1 MILWIIGL
9 SGCGKTTIGRKIYQ
23 SIKNYNPA
31 TVLIDGDE
39 IRKIFNHDGNSD
51 AYNLEGRRIN
61 SERIFQLCYWLDKQ
75 GIDVICCILSIFP
88 DHRKRNKE
96 VFLNYKEVYLH
107 ASFDTLRKRRT
118 LYDEALSGKIKNVV
132 GIDIDFPPPLEP
144 DLSFET
150 DNKKITAQMIAER
163 ILLEINR
170 K

>member
-9 SGCGKTTIGRKIYQ
+9 SGCGKTTIGRKVYQ
-23 SIKNYNPA
+23 SIKKNNPA

-51 AYNLEGRRIN
+51 AYKLEGRRIN

-88 DHRKRNKE
+88 EHRKRNKE
-96 VFLNYKEVYLH
+96 VFSNYKEVYLN
-107 ASFDTLRKRRT
+107 ASFDTLRARRP
-118 LYDEALSGKIKNVV
+118 LYDEATSGKIKNVV
-132 GIDIDFPPPLEP
+132 GIDIDFPPPLES

-163 ILLEINR
+163 IVLEINR

>member
-23 SIKNYNPA
+23 SKKNDNPA

-96 VFLNYKEVYLH
+96 VFSNYKEVYLN
-107 ASFDTLRKRRT
+107 ASFDTLRARRT
-118 LYDEALSGKIKNVV
+118 IYDEALSGKIKNVV
-132 GIDIDFPPPLEP
+132 GIDIDFPPPFEP

>member
-9 SGCGKTTIGRKIYQ
+9 SGCGKTTIGRKVYQ
-23 SIKNYNPA
+23 SIKNNNPA

-51 AYNLEGRRIN
+51 AYKLEGRRIN

-88 DHRKRNKE
+88 DHRKRNKD
-96 VFLNYKEVYLH
+96 VFSNYKEVYLN
-107 ASFDTLRKRRT
+107 ASFDTLRARRT

-132 GIDIDFPPPLEP
+132 GIDIDFPPPSEP

-150 DNKKITAQMIAER
+150 DNKKITAQMIAEK
-163 ILLEINR
+163 ILIEINR

>member
-23 SIKNYNPA
+23 SIKNYKPA

-96 VFLNYKEVYLH
+96 VFSNYKEVYLH
-107 ASFDTLRKRRT
+107 ASFDTLRERRT

-132 GIDIDFPPPLEP
+132 GIDIDFPPPMEP

>member
-23 SIKNYNPA
+23 SKKNDNPA

-96 VFLNYKEVYLH
+96 VFSNYKEVYLN
-107 ASFDTLRKRRT
+107 ASFDTLRARRT
-118 LYDEALSGKIKNVV
+118 IYDEALSGKIKNVV
-132 GIDIDFPPPLEP
+132 GIDIDFPPPLSLTCLLKP
-144 DLSFET
+144 II
-150 DNKKITAQMIAER
+150 KKSQPR
-163 ILLEINR
+163 
-170 K
+170 